1 MNNVSIHSTA
11 NITDTTIRYS
21 MVKEVTYLRS
31 ADSKSEK
38 DRERDR
44 EREREFDDVNGAFTL
59 EHHQS
64 VDP

>member
-1 MNNVSIHSTA
+1 
-11 NITDTTIRYS
+11 